1 MNDSVNESPFE
12 KSTLQPQSSLTSS
25 PFGSTP
31 ASGEGVEVRYP
42 AAQRIVVPAALLFS
56 AIVAPAAVFFIV
68 QPPLNVI
75 IAAVLAVAELSTTAF
90 MWFLFSSAF
99 VRADENG
106 ITKSQMG
113 QTKSVRWEEIGGV
126 EMQQTTTSRPPR
138 TEWML
143 KDLEGKTLLQFSDF
157 GDREN
162 GERLAEYIAQKREQ
176 RS

>member
-1 MNDSVNESPFE
+1 MNESPFE
-12 KSTLQPQSSLTSS
+12 KSTLQPQPPLMSLSL
-25 PFGSTP
+25 GSTP
-31 ASGEGVEVRYP
+31 ATGESVEARYP
-42 AAQRIVVPAALLFS
+42 AVQRIVVPAATLFS
-56 AIVAPAAVFFIV
+56 AIVAPATVFFIV
-68 QPPLNVI
+68 QPPLNII
-75 IAAVLAVAELSTTAF
+75 IAAVLLMMELATTAF
-90 MWFLFSSAF
+90 IWFLFSSAF

-113 QTKSVRWEEIGGV
+113 QTKTVRWEEIGGV
-126 EMQQTTTSRPPR
+126 EMQQTTASRPPR
-138 TEWML
+138 TEYVL